1 MNTQAP
7 PALRRPADP
16 AETADLLGS
25 VPRQT
30 MRDVIAQKLGALIT
44 SGVFGVGD
52 ELPAERALA
61 EAMEVSRD
69 TVRGAIQTLAGQG
82 VLRVVQGSRTT
93 VARTDI
99 AVNGPESRKVAQY
112 DLGSVHAARLLIERQ
127 VIAEAATR
135 ITAKGL
141 DRLARSLV
149 MQQDCL
155 ADPLRFLICDREF
168 HVLLYRAC
176 GNPVL
181 ADIATD
187 LYTYQLEARRRAVS
201 MAGAVQTS
209 ICDHR
214 AIFFAMEARDPEA
227 AMQAMAVHE
236 DRIYQT
242 TKTLLAEG

>member
-1 MNTQAP
+1 MSAAP
-7 PALRRPADP
+7 RRSADP

-69 TVRGAIQTLAGQG
+69 TVRGAIQTLAAQG

-99 AVNGPESRKVAQY
+99 TPNAPASRVVAQY
-112 DLGSVHAARLLIERQ
+112 DLESVHAARLLIERQ
-127 VIAEAATR
+127 VAAEAARR
-135 ITAKGL
+135 ITPEAL

-149 MQQDCL
+149 MQQECL
-155 ADPLRFLICDREF
+155 GDPLRFLICDREF
-168 HVLLYRAC
+168 HVQLYRAC

-201 MAGAVQTS
+201 MEGAVQTS

-214 AIFFAMEARDPEA
+214 AIFFAMEARDPDA
-227 AMQAMAVHE
+227 AMAAFAVHE
-236 DRIYQT
+236 DRIYVT
-242 TKTLLAEG
+242 TKTLLAKG